1 MHASGTPSLQHA
13 SVVTLSFRLLH
24 AALATALN
32 RSAAEPSNRAVAVET
47 PVELDLMEVRTNKEH
62 HFSLPLDSVA
72 TAGSRLGLTSRE
84 LPASISIVTQ
94 EMMQLRGLRTAVEAV
109 EAAVGMTGGTQFGSI
124 PSYSTRG
131 FGGNSVSILRDGIRQ
146 NTASQSSRTVDS
158 FVLDRIEVL
167 KGPDGLMYGEGA
179 IGGAVNYI
187 SKAPDTTVRG
197 EALVSIGPWDTSRFG
212 IGSGGPISRRPAAVA
227 KNSEPSSVASPSA
240 FTYRID
246 FSHYETTGC
255 QERNA
260 QRYDAFALAVGWR
273 INSVVSLT
281 WFGTFLDDHNE
292 SYYGTPVIY
301 DAVVNTTIPGA
312 QPEVRVFNAATD
324 RMINPRLDP
333 ATRRTNY
340 NILDNYAAAENSFNR
355 VRADA
360 RLSPEVDLRAEA
372 YGATQLLKWRNVESN
387 IWNPASRMITR
398 GSFALIY
405 RDDLLLGTRLDVTIK
420 NALSGRPNRLVVGG
434 MIERNDQIRGGAP
447 GNLNAAIAPV
457 SLTNPDVGYGPVA
470 RFTQTARIVV
480 ATRAFHVQNV
490 LDLTRSLKVVAGLRY
505 DTIAL
510 QRDTLGNPTTA
521 TPTPFSTFQQDYSPL
536 TGRLGAV
543 WLAHPQ
549 FNLYASASRA
559 AEPVA
564 QRVSLN
570 PTQADFSLQKGR
582 QFEVGA
588 KGSWWGGRVDATVA
602 LYDLRKWDILTST
615 LDADTGLRRSQQIGA
630 QESRGAEVAV
640 AVSPP
645 GRWRVELN
653 GAYTDAVFA
662 KFNENLGVGVISRAG
677 NRPSNVPRW
686 IANVFVA
693 KRFSNGFALSGGPR
707 YVSDRFANTN
717 NSVDAEGYVTVDAA
731 ASYTRGKWHFTL
743 RGRNLLDEDY
753 EPVAGT
759 TMRRLA
765 DPLSAEFSTRFVF

>member
-1 MHASGTPSLQHA
+1 MTSPFRFLLAGLVATPYLP
-13 SVVTLSFRLLH
+13 
-24 AALATALN
+24 
-32 RSAAEPSNRAVAVET
+32 AAEPSNPVSALET
-47 PVELDLMEVRTNKEH
+47 PVELDLVEVRTNKEH

-158 FVLDRIEVL
+158 FVLDRIEIL

-187 SKAPDTTVRG
+187 SKAPDATVRG
-197 EALVSIGPWDTSRFG
+197 EVLASIGPWETYRIG
-212 IGSGGPISRRPAAVA
+212 VGSGGPIASRHPVA
-227 KNSEPSSVASPSA
+227 TPNRAGSPVEAPSA
-240 FTYRID
+240 FTYRFD
-246 FSHYETTGC
+246 FSHYETNGY

-260 QRYDAFALAVGWR
+260 QRYDAFALALGWR
-273 INSVVSLT
+273 ISPAVSLT
-281 WFGTFLDDHNE
+281 WFGTFLEDHSE

-355 VRADA
+355 LRADA
-360 RLSPEVDLRAEA
+360 RWSDDLDLRAEA

-387 IWNPASRMITR
+387 IWNPASRLITR

-405 RDDLLLGTRLDVTIK
+405 RDDLLLGTRLDVTLK
-420 NALSGRPNRLVVGG
+420 KSLAGRPNRLVLGG
-434 MIERNDQIRGGAP
+434 VIERNDQIRGGAP

-457 SLTNPDVGYGPVA
+457 SLTNPDIGYGPAA
-470 RFTQTARIVV
+470 RFTKTARVVV
-480 ATRAFHVQNV
+480 ATRAIHVQNV
-490 LDLTRSLKVVAGLRY
+490 LDLTRALKVVAGLRY
-505 DTIAL
+505 DAISL
-510 QRDTLGNPTTA
+510 QRDTLANPTTA
-521 TPTPFSTFQQDYSPL
+521 TPTRFSTFQQEYRPF

-559 AEPVA
+559 AEPVS
-564 QRVSLN
+564 QLVSLN

-582 QFEVGA
+582 QFEIGA
-588 KGSWWGGRVDATVA
+588 KGSWWEGRVDATVA
-602 LYDLRKWDILTST
+602 LFDLRKQDILTST

-630 QESRGAEVAV
+630 QESRGAEVAF

-653 GAYTDAVFA
+653 GAYTDAAFA
-662 KFNENLGVGVISRAG
+662 NFSENLGAGVISRTG
-677 NRPSNVPRW
+677 NRPTNVPRW

-717 NSVDAEGYVTVDAA
+717 NSVVSDSYVTVDAA
-731 ASYTRGKWHFTL
+731 ATYTKGKWHFTL

-759 TMRRLA
+759 TMQRLA
-765 DPLSAEFSTRFVF
+765 DPLSAEFSTRLVF

>member
-1 MHASGTPSLQHA
+1 MTFSL
-13 SVVTLSFRLLH
+13 RLLLT
-24 AALATALN
+24 ALAATPYLP
-32 RSAAEPSNRAVAVET
+32 AAEPPNRVAALET
-47 PVELDLMEVRTNKEH
+47 PVELDLIAVRTNKEH

-124 PSYSTRG
+124 PRYSTRG
-131 FGGNSVSILRDGIRQ
+131 FGGNNVSILRDGIRQ

-158 FVLDRIEVL
+158 FLLDRIEIL

-187 SKAPDTTVRG
+187 SKAPDATVRG
-197 EALVSIGPWDTSRFG
+197 EALASIGPWDTYRFG
-212 IGSGGPISRRPAAVA
+212 VGFGGPIPVRQTAAK
-227 KNSEPSSVASPSA
+227 KNRVGAAAASPSGLS
-240 FTYRID
+240 YRFD
-246 FSHYETTGC
+246 FSHYETNGY

-273 INSVVSLT
+273 ISPAVSVA
-281 WFGTFLDDHNE
+281 WFGTFLADHSK

-312 QPEVRVFNAATD
+312 QSEVRAFNAATD

-340 NILDNYAAAENSFNR
+340 NILDNYAAAANSFNR
-355 VRADA
+355 LRADV
-360 RLSPEVDLRAEA
+360 RLSPDIELRAEA

-387 IWNPASRMITR
+387 IWNPVSRLITR

-405 RDDLLLGTRLDVTIK
+405 RDDLLLGTRVDVTLK
-420 NALSGRPNRLVVGG
+420 KSLAGRPNRLVLGG
-434 MIERNDQIRGGAP
+434 LIERNDQIRGAAP
-447 GNLNAAIAPV
+447 GNVNAAITPV
-457 SLTNPDVGYGPVA
+457 SLTNPNVGYGPAA
-470 RFTQTARIVV
+470 RFTKTARIGVS
-480 ATRAFHVQNV
+480 TRAFHVQNV
-490 LDLTRSLKVVAGLRY
+490 LDLTRSLKVVGGLRY
-505 DTIAL
+505 DAISL
-510 QRDTLGNPTTA
+510 QRDTLANPTTA
-521 TPTPFSTFQQDYSPL
+521 TPTRFSTFKQHYSPL
-536 TGRLGAV
+536 TGRFGAV

-559 AEPVA
+559 AEPVS
-564 QRVSLN
+564 QLVSLN

-588 KGSWWGGRVDATVA
+588 KGSWWEGRVDATVA
-602 LYDLRKWDILTST
+602 LFDLRKQDILTST
-615 LDADTGLRRSQQIGA
+615 LDAETGLRRSQQIGA
-630 QESRGAEVAV
+630 QESRGAEVAF

-653 GAYTDAVFA
+653 GAYTDAAFA
-662 KFNENLGVGVISRAG
+662 NFNENLGTGVISRTG
-677 NRPSNVPRW
+677 NRPANVPRW

-707 YVSDRFANTN
+707 YVGDRFANN
-717 NSVDAEGYVTVDAA
+717 HNSVVSEGYVTVDAA
-731 ASYTRGKWHFTL
+731 ATYPWRKWHFTL

-753 EPVAGT
+753 EPIAGT

-765 DPLSAEFSTRFVF
+765 DPLSAEFSTRLLF

>member
-1 MHASGTPSLQHA
+1 M
-13 SVVTLSFRLLH
+13 TLSLRLLL
-24 AALATALN
+24 AALAAASHLP
-32 RSAAEPSNRAVAVET
+32 AAEPSNRAVTFET
-47 PVELDLMEVRTNKEH
+47 PVELDLIEVRTNKDH

-131 FGGNSVSILRDGIRQ
+131 FGGNNVSILRDGIRQ

-158 FVLDRIEVL
+158 FVLDRIEIL

-197 EALVSIGPWDTSRFG
+197 EVLVSIGPWDTYRFG
-212 IGSGGPISRRPAAVA
+212 IGSGGPILMERKTVSKLPGRAVDLPA
-227 KNSEPSSVASPSA
+227 A
-240 FTYRID
+240 FTYRFD
-246 FSHYETTGC
+246 FSHHETKGY
-255 QERNA
+255 QDRNA

-273 INSVVSLT
+273 ISPAVSLT
-281 WFGTFLDDHNE
+281 WFGTFLDDHSE

-312 QPEVRVFNAATD
+312 QPETRVFNAATD

-340 NILDNYAAAENSFNR
+340 NIVDNYAAAANSFNR
-355 VRADA
+355 LRADA
-360 RLSPEVDLRAEA
+360 RLSPDVDLRAEA

-387 IWNPASRMITR
+387 IWNPTSRLITR

-405 RDDLLLGTRLDVTIK
+405 RDDLLLGTRLDVTLK
-420 NALSGRPNRLVVGG
+420 NALAGRPNRLVFGG

-447 GNLNAAIAPV
+447 GNVNAAIAPV
-457 SLTNPDVGYGPVA
+457 SLTNPDVGYGPAA
-470 RFTQTARIVV
+470 RFTKTARIVV

-505 DTIAL
+505 DTISL
-510 QRDTLGNPTTA
+510 QRDTLANPTTA

-564 QRVSLN
+564 QLVSLN

-588 KGSWWGGRVDATVA
+588 KGSWWDGRVDATIA
-602 LYDLRKWDILTST
+602 LFDLRKEDILTST
-615 LDADTGLRRSQQIGA
+615 LDAETGLRRSQQIGA
-630 QESRGAEVAV
+630 QESRGAEVAF

-653 GAYTDAVFA
+653 GAFTDAAFA
-662 KFNENLGVGVISRAG
+662 NFNENLGTGVISRTG
-677 NRPSNVPRW
+677 NRPANVPRW
-686 IANVFVA
+686 IANMFVA

-717 NSVDAEGYVTVDAA
+717 NSVVSEGYVTVDAA
-731 ASYTRGKWHFTL
+731 ATYTWGKWHFTL

-759 TMRRLA
+759 TMQRLA
-765 DPLSAEFSTRFVF
+765 DPLSAEFSTRLGF